1 MNVRTRKA
9 RHYRGFGVYV
19 PPNPDNQMK
28 SDPIKYNPYRVAR
41 YVINAHKLSQLP
53 EDSGFEVA
61 FAGRS
66 NAGKSSAI
74 NTLTDQKSLA
84 RTSKTPGRTQQIVI
98 FDIDDQRRIADLPGY
113 GYAKVPVKLKA
124 HWRQVM
130 QLYFAQRQCLCGVV
144 LVMDIRHPL
153 RPFDEQ
159 MLAWSEGSGV
169 PCHVLLTK
177 ADKLK
182 RGPAIATLLKVRK
195 SLPASA
201 TAQVYSAK
209 SREGLGELI
218 RQLNLWYAI
227 NPPGSKT
234 GPESGENGKSG

>member
-1 MNVRTRKA
+1 MTSA
-9 RHYRGFGVYV
+9 
-19 PPNPDNQMK
+19 Q
-28 SDPIKYNPYRVAR
+28 IKHNPYRT
-41 YVINAHKLSQLP
+41 AHYIISAHNLKQLP
-53 EDSGFEVA
+53 EDTGLEVA

-66 NAGKSSAI
+66 NAGKSSSI

-113 GYAKVPVKLKA
+113 GYAKVPERLRA
-124 HWRQVM
+124 HWRHVM
-130 QLYFAQRQCLCGVV
+130 QIYFNRRSSLRGVV

-159 MLAWSEGSGV
+159 MLKWCEGSGV

-182 RGPAIATLLKVRK
+182 RGPAQATLLKVRK
-195 SLPASA
+195 SLPSNA
-201 TAQVYSAK
+201 TAQVFSAK
-209 SREGLGELI
+209 SRAGLEELI
-218 RQLNLWYAI
+218 RQLNGWYAI
-227 NPPGSKT
+227 EAPGKE
-234 GPESGENGKSG
+234 GRPESSSSKKSS